1 MDDFFTHWEAS
12 DSNPFLS
19 IQGGKNNNKHIEEKI
34 KLTMVHF
41 NKDDD
46 MDNV

>member
-19 IQGGKNNNKHIEEKI
+19 IQGGKNKQQNIFKRKSYSRENQAHYGS
-34 KLTMVHF
+34 F
-41 NKDDD
+41 
-46 MDNV
+46 